1 MTLISKI
8 SLLIKSS
15 IPGNG
20 WTLSNNE
27 FYVKGADGKDLATY
41 QGSELEDW
49 YVWGND
55 LAGKI
60 KKDKPYYYYKD
71 HLGSIRAIV
80 NEDAQIVAAY
90 DGACPRML
98 LAGDAWGYPLEGRT
112 FNADS
117 MMFKY
122 TGKELDKESLYD
134 YFGARYYDA
143 RIANWGSID
152 PLLEKHYNFSP
163 YNYTLRNPLRFVDP
177 DGRQVDR
184 MKNDPGINY
193 PVSGPSIGFGLATVL
208 KELLIYSFENPSTL
222 LGLYRTVTV
231 LHESLSESARLRFEE
246 ANSVYW
252 TEEIVVTASMSENQ
266 KEANKQTK
274 KLSPSKVKELE
285 KQEGKSAEEFKEDY
299 VGEKNVGKF
308 DIYIDPKSKE
318 IFIQRKPKYGNEQI
332 RTGVKFD

>member
-1 MTLISKI
+1 M
-8 SLLIKSS
+8 
-15 IPGNG
+15 
-20 WTLSNNE
+20 
-27 FYVKGADGKDLATY
+27 
-41 QGSELEDW
+41 
-49 YVWGND
+49 GND
-55 LAGKI
+55 LVGKI
-60 KKDKPYYYYKD
+60 RKDKPYYYFKD
-71 HLGSIRAIV
+71 HLGSVRAIV
-80 NEDAQIVAAY
+80 NEEVQIVAAFDY
-90 DGACPRML
+90 
-98 LAGDAWGYPLEGRT
+98 DAWGYPLEGRT
-112 FNADS
+112 YNADS
-117 MMFKY
+117 LKFKY

-308 DIYIDPKSKE
+308 DIYI
-318 IFIQRKPKYGNEQI
+318 
-332 RTGVKFD
+332 